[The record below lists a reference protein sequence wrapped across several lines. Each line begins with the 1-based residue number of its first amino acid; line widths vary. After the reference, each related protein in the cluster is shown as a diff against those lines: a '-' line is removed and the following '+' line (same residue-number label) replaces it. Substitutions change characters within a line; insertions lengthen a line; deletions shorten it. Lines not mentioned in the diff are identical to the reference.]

1 MMGVVLFTLIIIRR
15 SAYSSSRLDFQVAE
29 ENLLLSMMFMLAV
42 RRTVEELLGDMVV
55 GGQRIGRETQERPWP
70 RVENRAESKI

>member
-1 MMGVVLFTLIIIRR
+1 MEGVLLTLIIIRR

-55 GGQRIGRETQERPWP
+55 GGQGLVVRPS
-70 RVENRAESKI
+70 RLTRAPV